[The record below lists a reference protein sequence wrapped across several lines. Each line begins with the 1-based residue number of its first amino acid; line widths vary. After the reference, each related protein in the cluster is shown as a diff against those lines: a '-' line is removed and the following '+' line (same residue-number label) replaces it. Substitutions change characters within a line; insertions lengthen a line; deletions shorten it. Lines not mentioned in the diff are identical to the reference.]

1 MTPKSKLRKIP
12 NQSPSKKGHDGLASA
27 TLSEHLRE
35 LRSRLVRSILAILLA
50 STVAWFFYNEI
61 FTFLRA
67 PIEDLLGESVTT
79 GRDVRLVLAGVAD
92 PFVLRVKVSL
102 TAGVILA
109 SPVWIY
115 QIWRFVTPGLH
126 GNERRWAVFVTLV
139 SVPLFLSGIALAYWV
154 LPIALRVLLD
164 FTPEGVANFV
174 PVDRYLTFFLRISL
188 VFGIGFL
195 APAVL
200 LFLNLAGLVSGKRM
214 AGWWRII
221 ILVTLLFGA
230 VASPTGDPVNLLLLT
245 VPMLALIFLA
255 IGLALLN
262 DWRRRRVE
270 ASRS

>member
-1 MTPKSKLRKIP
+1 MRTKSKLRKIP
-12 NQSPSKKGHDGLASA
+12 KPSPSKPARRGLASA
-27 TLSEHLRE
+27 TLAEHLRE
-35 LRSRLVRSILAILLA
+35 LRTRLLRSLIAILVF
-50 STVAWFFYNEI
+50 SVVAWFFYDEI
-61 FTFLRA
+61 FVFLRE
-67 PIEDLLGESVTT
+67 PIEDLLGESAST

-92 PFVLRVKVSL
+92 PFVLRIKVSL

-126 GNERRWAVFVTLV
+126 SHEKRWAFVVTLI
-139 SVPLFLSGIALAYWV
+139 SVPLFVSGIALAYWV

-164 FTPEGVANFV
+164 FTPEGVSNFV

-195 APAVL
+195 VPAVL

-214 AGWWRII
+214 LSWWRII
-221 ILVTLLFGA
+221 VLMTLIFGA

-245 VPMLALIFLA
+245 VPMLVLIFLA

-262 DWRRRRVE
+262 DLRRRKVE
-270 ASRS
+270 ATRE